1 MSKEDKDL
9 GLNANITR
17 RDFLQGSAVLCSAA
31 FLPSMSVAAKQAS
44 SAPLDANYYPPLL
57 NGLRGSHSGSF
68 EVAHALAREARRW
81 ANVST
86 SSEEP
91 YDLVVVGGGISGL
104 SSAWLYREAMGE
116 DARIL
121 ILDNHDDF
129 GGHAKRNEFEL
140 DGQQKL
146 AWGGS
151 INLEYPGYSS
161 NALSLL
167 KKLGVDFKKLVKD
180 TQFTFSSLDDMG
192 SGLYF
197 DADSFG
203 KDVLIK
209 GFDLWS
215 DNYETNFLKVVD
227 QIPISDPARQSLI
240 AFLSSDKDLL
250 APMNDEGRVRY
261 LRQTLYTDFL
271 KQKVGLSDE
280 VLKIFSNWTHGLW
293 GASIDVLPVYECLI
307 LGLPGYHVIGELPA
321 VFEEEQE
328 ENGYGIFPDGNAS
341 VARLLVRSLIPDT
354 ASGNSMDDIVSTR
367 FHYDKLDKA
376 DSNIRIR
383 LNSTAIET
391 RNISFGKNRDG
402 VSVIYVQN
410 GQAKRVSAKHC
421 VLACYHNIIPHLC
434 PELPEAQIDAIAY
447 PEKAPM
453 IATNIL
459 LRNGEAMAASGV
471 SSLTSPGRLH
481 AHSFMAAGI
490 NVGNYD
496 GRWKPEKPAVLQFFG
511 SPSLANTGKTAK
523 EQYRAGRHRLLGMTF
538 ADFEKEVRQ
547 HLAGAYGAYGFDPAR
562 DIKAITVNRWPHG
575 YAYEYI
581 SSEDPDWNENT
592 APHLIARQS
601 IGNIAIANSDAS
613 AFAYVDGAIDAA
625 YAAIDDLL
633 G

>member
-1 MSKEDKDL
+1 MSAEDKDL
-9 GLNANITR
+9 GLYSNITR
-17 RDFLQGSAVLCSAA
+17 RDFLQGSAILCSTP
-31 FLPSMSVAAKQAS
+31 FLPSITLAAGPVSSAS
-44 SAPLDANYYPPLL
+44 SGPDYYPPLL
-57 NGLRGSHSGSF
+57 TGLRGSHKGSF
-68 EVAHALAREARRW
+68 EIAHALAREGKRW
-81 ANVST
+81 ADVSST
-86 SSEEP
+86 DEEP
-91 YDLVVVGGGISGL
+91 YDLIVVGGGISGL
-104 SSAWLYREAMGE
+104 STAWLYREAMGE
-116 DARIL
+116 NVRIL
-121 ILDNHDDF
+121 VLDNHDDF

-161 NALSLL
+161 NAMSLL
-167 KKLGVDFKKLVKD
+167 KKLGIDFKQLTKNK
-180 TQFTFSSLDDMG
+180 QFTFSSLGDMG

-197 DADSFG
+197 DAETFG
-203 KDVLIK
+203 RDVLIK
-209 GFDLWS
+209 DFDRWS
-215 DNYETNFLKVVD
+215 ENYEANFLKVVD
-227 QIPISDPARQSLI
+227 QIPISDDARQSLA

-250 APMNDEGRVRY
+250 APMNEEERVTY
-261 LRQTLYTDFL
+261 LKKTHYTDFL
-271 KQKVGLSDE
+271 KQRAGLPEE

-307 LGLPGYHVIGELPA
+307 LGLPGYQVIGELPA
-321 VFEEEQE
+321 AFLDEEETE
-328 ENGYGIFPDGNAS
+328 GFGIFPDGNAS
-341 VARLLVRSLIPDT
+341 VARLLVRSLIPAA
-354 ASGNSMDDIVSTR
+354 ASGNSMDDIVSAR
-367 FHYDKLDKA
+367 FRYDQLDKT
-376 DSNIRIR
+376 DNNIRIR

-391 RNISFGKNRDG
+391 RNISLAKNRAG
-402 VSVIYVQN
+402 VSVSYVQN
-410 GQAKRVSAKHC
+410 GQAQRVTAKHC

-434 PELPEAQIDAIAY
+434 SELPKAQIEAIAY

-453 IATNIL
+453 IATNVL

-490 NVGNYD
+490 SLDDYD
-496 GRWKPEKPAVLQFFG
+496 GRWQAQRPCVLQFFG
-511 SPSLANTGKTAK
+511 SPSLANTGKTVK
-523 EQYRAGRHRLLGMTF
+523 EQYRAGRHRLLSMSFTE
-538 ADFEKEVRQ
+538 FEKEVRQ
-547 HLAGAYGAYGFDPAR
+547 HLAGAYGNYGFDPAR

-581 SSEDPDWNENT
+581 STEDPDWTENT
-592 APHLIARQS
+592 APHLIARQA